1 MTSTTKRF
9 AALFAVG
16 AGLMMAAPAQAD
28 AAPLTDAVPD
38 LPPVELPP
46 LPNLLPPPG
55 TGFIDD
61 ILNPFER
68 Q

>member
-46 LPNLLPPPG
+46 PG

-61 ILNPFER
+61 ILNPFNR